1 MVHALDDIDR
11 VGVVGAGTM
20 GSGIAQVAAQAGYD
34 VTMRDIETEF
44 VENGF
49 ETIEDSLDRFVAR
62 DTIDAAEKEET
73 LDRIEGTTA
82 LEDLADCDVVVEAA
96 LEEMDVKQDI
106 FSDLE
111 DLVDDECLLGTNTS
125 TLSITSIASATD
137 SEDRVVGLHFMN
149 PVPVMEGVEIVEGEK
164 TGSDALDVAHAF
176 AEDLGKTTWESDDK
190 PGFVANRILMPWI
203 NEGIRAFDEDVATK
217 EDIDTGMELG
227 TNVPMGPLTLAD
239 HIGLDICLH
248 ASETLHEELG
258 DRYKPAYLLKR
269 KVDAGD
275 LGKKTGEGFY
285 EYE

>member
-164 TGSDALDVAHAF
+164 TASDALDVAHAF

-275 LGKKTGEGFY
+275 LGNKTGEGFY

>member
-1 MVHALDDIDR
+1 MGRTLDEIER

-34 VTMRDIETEF
+34 VTMRDIEQDF
-44 VENGF
+44 VDSGF

-62 DTIDAAEKEET
+62 DSIDEEEKAAIVA
-73 LDRIEGTTA
+73 RIEGTTA
-82 LEDLADCDVVVEAA
+82 LDDLADCDVVVEAA

-106 FSDLE
+106 FADLE
-111 DLVDDECLLGTNTS
+111 AIVDEECLLATNTS
-125 TLSITSIASATD
+125 TLSITTIASAID
-137 SEDRVVGLHFMN
+137 SESRVVGLHFMN
-149 PVPVMEGVEIVEGEK
+149 PVPVMEGVEIVNGEK
-164 TGSDALDVAHAF
+164 SSPEALELAHAF

-203 NEGIRAFDEDVATK
+203 NEGIRAFDEGVATK

-269 KVDAGD
+269 KVAAGD

-285 EYE
+285 EYD

>member
-203 NEGIRAFDEDVATK
+203 NEGIRAFDEYVATK